1 MSSAAPGTHLSTWSV
16 MNRSTDRAFR
26 EISNSIASACFCSSC
41 GGASTDSGFQAP
53 FPRSYEEAAC
63 WLHISNHGLG
73 RKPKPCE
80 TNSGSHLDCSSAA
93 CLPEQGQEC
102 LQPAV
107 ARPSSP
113 CPLQATGG
121 VPVVSGV
128 PPPGSRQSQ
137 TAALPPWHHLVARQR
152 HARLQERGAA
162 SSRGRGGESW
172 PRHGSSPDL
181 TLFWGCLSPPARLGP
196 AEYVPVANPAH
207 SYATRPPVSEDT
219 TSVLHVP
226 RLAA

>member
-121 VPVVSGV
+121 AGGVRSATPWKQTVPDCCS
-128 PPPGSRQSQ
+128 PS
-137 TAALPPWHHLVARQR
+137 L
-152 HARLQERGAA
+152 A
-162 SSRGRGGESW
+162 S
-172 PRHGSSPDL
+172 PR
-181 TLFWGCLSPPARLGP
+181 GP
-196 AEYVPVANPAH
+196 AE
-207 SYATRPPVSEDT
+207 TREAAGEGSCIIT
-219 TSVLHVP
+219 RT
-226 RLAA
+226 RRRILAQARQQS